1 MHWNGGGLSL
11 TKLDEIK
18 AWALTQCL
26 DVLVLTETRW
36 SWTNEWTDDTW
47 SYVHVGSPADRS
59 AGILIM
65 TSKRLCTPSA
75 LRWHD
80 VIPGRILHVQIRL
93 TNRPIDVIA
102 VYQHAMLHTKQ
113 RLQQR
118 VSWWNTLDRYLGL
131 LPKRH
136 VLLLLG
142 DFNCRLPTA
151 KGHVGPELFSW
162 QGALTTGS
170 THPDEGQFLDIVRA
184 HGLSAL
190 STWNSK
196 LGPTYHHAQNCSRID
211 HCLTRQINADGVA
224 KAIRLLNQAPFLGSL
239 KTGHFPMLGQ
249 IRKFWIPPGKHSCAT
264 GISSQQR
271 DVGHLADVA
280 ASLDWDQFMQSSTQ
294 ALTKSLTQADPQD
307 PDVFFHMHN
316 TAIRHY
322 AKFFLCDINLHGSIH
337 MRKTPPSS

>member
-47 SYVHVGSPADRS
+47 SYVHVGSPTDRS

-65 TSKRLCTPSA
+65 ISKRLCTPGA

-118 VSWWNTLDRYLGL
+118 VSW
-131 LPKRH
+131 
-136 VLLLLG
+136 
-142 DFNCRLPTA
+142 
-151 KGHVGPELFSW
+151 
-162 QGALTTGS
+162 
-170 THPDEGQFLDIVRA
+170 
-184 HGLSAL
+184 
-190 STWNSK
+190 
-196 LGPTYHHAQNCSRID
+196 
-211 HCLTRQINADGVA
+211 
-224 KAIRLLNQAPFLGSL
+224 
-239 KTGHFPMLGQ
+239 
-249 IRKFWIPPGKHSCAT
+249 
-264 GISSQQR
+264 
-271 DVGHLADVA
+271 
-280 ASLDWDQFMQSSTQ
+280 
-294 ALTKSLTQADPQD
+294 
-307 PDVFFHMHN
+307 
-316 TAIRHY
+316 
-322 AKFFLCDINLHGSIH
+322 
-337 MRKTPPSS
+337 